1 MATISGGH
9 HSLGLVEPTERPS
22 RLQSAFPPFIPGIKT
37 PTYFKKENEL
47 TKHRKKPTSSNEQQ
61 PRLKWGTHTKQE
73 MLLITNR
80 EEKKKR
86 EKQAAVMLRA
96 WEIVMEKEKEER
108 HFKLKE
114 KVNLQHHL
122 MDRNEEYFQQRK
134 IAKFKLRNQKLE
146 DERKAKREMIS
157 DLQQHVNQSLN
168 KHTNDPLSLL
178 CYTSIRNIL
187 NLKL

>member
-86 EKQAAVMLRA
+86 EKVSTSLLRSQTPFPRRVGSDSTRLSIDSLFP
-96 WEIVMEKEKEER
+96 IVMSYLVQYSTPCS
-108 HFKLKE
+108 FPC
-114 KVNLQHHL
+114 
-122 MDRNEEYFQQRK
+122 YFSC
-134 IAKFKLRNQKLE
+134 
-146 DERKAKREMIS
+146 IS
-157 DLQQHVNQSLN
+157 
-168 KHTNDPLSLL
+168 
-178 CYTSIRNIL
+178 
-187 NLKL
+187 